1 MGSRTSLYR
10 NAVMDAK
17 LGPLEARHGGLSS
30 AVTIIADRYSELVA
44 IEKRVLR
51 ELFSEGEKNLMLNN
65 ALSTAYE
72 PGAVIPGAV
81 LADTE
86 DEDDSVFGLYSIDRK
101 TILDKLRGLNIGQQF
116 ALVDWLEE
124 MRGEVGGHYEELEP
138 QNG

>member
-1 MGSRTSLYR
+1 MGKTSIYR

-30 AVTIIADRYSELVA
+30 AVTILADRYVELMA
-44 IEKRVLR
+44 RERRVLR
-51 ELFSEGEKNLMLNN
+51 ELFSEGERDLMLNN

-86 DEDDSVFGLYSIDRK
+86 DEEASVLEAFGVDRAA
-101 TILDKLRGLNIGQQF
+101 ILAKLRGLNLGQQF

-124 MRGEVGGHYEELEP
+124 LREAAGATPPAAE
-138 QNG
+138 N